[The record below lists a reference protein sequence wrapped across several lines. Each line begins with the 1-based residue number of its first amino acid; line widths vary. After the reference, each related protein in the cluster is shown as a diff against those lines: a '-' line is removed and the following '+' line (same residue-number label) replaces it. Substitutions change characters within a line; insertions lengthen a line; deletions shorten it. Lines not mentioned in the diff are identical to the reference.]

1 LQSFLLSGFSMLG
14 MNMASRDWSVTAKAF
29 AALSVGVLVLA
40 GCGKSVPDTIKI
52 GVAQPLSGT
61 SAARGQDVLN
71 GVNLAVNEL
80 NDKGYKIDG
89 KLVKLEV
96 VAKDDKADPETAK
109 KVAQELVDEKVSV
122 VIGHLSSDISAI
134 TVPIYK
140 QGNVPQLYTSTATD
154 LTKAGDGNTF
164 RLLANDTLQAQALA
178 GYLGDM
184 LKASSVAIIFEDT
197 AFGKP
202 ISKDLAATLGQQKK
216 KVTLYQGVDNKLTD
230 FSPHIAK
237 LKAEKSDVIVAILRD
252 NQLLPFL
259 KQLNEA
265 GLAETPVLATNSA
278 KTPKVAKA
286 PMDVNKLFVTSSAAD
301 AQEFIGGA
309 AFLSKFRAAYK
320 SEPVWGAHYAY
331 DAVYVLADTFS
342 RAESL
347 KPDAIRAMLRTID
360 PTAPVTSSMRFDK
373 DGEQRY
379 AAFSVYRRVNGQ
391 WESLMR
397 SDKW

>member
-1 LQSFLLSGFSMLG
+1 MLST
-14 MNMASRDWSVTAKAF
+14 NMASRDWSIKAKVF
-29 AALSVGVLVLA
+29 AALSAGVLVLA

-61 SAARGQDVLN
+61 SAARGQDLLN
-71 GVNLAVNEL
+71 GVNLAVKEL

-96 VAKDDKADPETAK
+96 VARDDKADVETAK

-122 VIGHLSSDISAI
+122 VIGHLSSDISAA

-140 QGNVPQLYTSTATD
+140 QGNVPQMYTSTATD
-154 LTKAGDGNTF
+154 LTKMGDGNTF
-164 RLLANDTLQAQALA
+164 RLLANDTLQAQAVA

-184 LKASSVAIIFEDT
+184 LKASSVAIIYEDT
-197 AFGKP
+197 AFGRP
-202 ISKDLAATLGQQKK
+202 MSKDLSDTLAQQKK
-216 KVTLYQGVDNKLTD
+216 KITLSQGVDNKLTD
-230 FSPHIAK
+230 FSAHIAK
-237 LKAEKSDVIVAILRD
+237 MKAEKSDVIVAILRD
-252 NQLLPFL
+252 NQLIPFL

-278 KTPKVAKA
+278 KTAKLAKA
-286 PMDVNKLFVTSSAAD
+286 PADVSKLFVTSSAAD
-301 AQEFIGGA
+301 AQEFIGGP

-360 PTAPVTSSMRFDK
+360 PSAPVTSSMRFDK

-379 AAFSVYRRVNGQ
+379 AAFSVYRRVSGR